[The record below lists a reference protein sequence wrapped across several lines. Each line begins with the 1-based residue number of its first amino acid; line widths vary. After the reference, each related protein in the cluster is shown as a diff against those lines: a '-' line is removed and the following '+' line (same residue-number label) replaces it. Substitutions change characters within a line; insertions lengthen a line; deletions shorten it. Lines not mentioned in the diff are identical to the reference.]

1 MTRTRRARARAAR
14 GLNCQTCAVVAPGAL
29 ELELPDGLDEAGAL
43 ALLATRLRVQAA
55 RPRTADRVLLDTFD
69 ARLRAAGLRAEWP
82 ARRATVRKLALH
94 EAGVAVRRA
103 DVADAP
109 VALRALPP
117 GPLRERLAPVLEER
131 ALLPLARVRSRTVS
145 VAVLNDDD
153 KTVARLVLERPTL
166 VRGRA
171 TRRFRPGCA
180 PSPSAVT
187 TASSS
192 APCAPWTCR
201 RRS

>member
-14 GLNCQTCAVVAPGAL
+14 GLNCQTCAVVAPGAP

-82 ARRATVRKLALH
+82 ARRAPVRKLALH

-109 VALRALPP
+109 VGLRALPP
-117 GPLRERLAPVLEER
+117 GPLRERLAPALGRPPRGVAGPSPGPAGATPRPGSGGGRPPAAR
-131 ALLPLARVRSRTVS
+131 ARAQPHGL
-145 VAVLNDDD
+145 
-153 KTVARLVLERPTL
+153 
-166 VRGRA
+166 RGRPQ
-171 TRRFRPGCA
+171 R
-180 PSPSAVT
+180 
-187 TASSS
+187 
-192 APCAPWTCR
+192 
-201 RRS
+201 